1 MAFGAAALVA
11 ASAVAAPAG
20 GDAGAAAVVLF
31 DANGGELDDDIRVVK
46 VGGTYGGN
54 VNLYPSSSASNFAD
68 LPSGKITLADGVF
81 TYSTSDRWC
90 NYWSKPIANILA
102 GRTYTYVLDVLTLDL
117 GSGAAPIFHV
127 GWTDGDAYQSAQL
140 GSAPNIQVTGT
151 GRYTSVLTG
160 RSAEIYRVLE
170 RAYIES
176 SGTCS
181 MTFRVQLY
189 AGKIAAPATGAYEA
203 SGECAAMPLPVP
215 VRSGFTFAGWRNAAG
230 EPVTAETE
238 VTETEDHTLTA
249 VWRRNPGTVVP
260 VKVTF
265 DADGGQ
271 VKEKFRIVNTEQP
284 FGRTV
289 NLYPGTARDKFMDF
303 NATYLALQ
311 DNVFTYNA
319 DGRWCNYWARA
330 TKSVEPGE
338 TYTYVIDVASFA
350 KTDANPWFNLGQ
362 TGDWRAQL
370 SRTAVEISAPGVYA
384 VALTARDAADGP
396 FDLLG
401 RDYIELPGGSCQM
414 TFRIALFPGNS
425 VNAVNYSYVAPG
437 EGMPLALPVA
447 TKTGRAFDC
456 WVDAAG
462 NRITGETIVDVDG
475 DVRLTAQWKPWTI
488 TVANGDRPQ
497 VGKTLTA
504 STDYG
509 DGSRDGESGVVSY
522 KWFRGDWKGD
532 YEPAAVSA
540 EASYTLAAGDL
551 EHFLKAVVYVDGA
564 EILSSTLWLS
574 KLPVVYIDTFDGA
587 DIIIKTD
594 EKASNV
600 RIQGNAEFKQQYD
613 GLAFVKGRGNS
624 TWGMPKKP
632 YKVKLDSKTDMFGFG
647 KQKHWVLLANYIDAS
662 SMRNKTAYDMS
673 GAFGLVYQD
682 STWVEVVFNGRFDG
696 LYQFC
701 EHVRVDKTRV
711 NIHNWEDDVEN
722 EEDLSCIDSATTD
735 ISGGYLWELSA
746 EYDEVSKFKID
757 VTGNGDTN
765 EDIPVMFNR
774 PEFAY
779 TNPAMME
786 WCSNFWQDVYAAW
799 TSPLNQTADGSRS
812 WEELCNIDS
821 MVSFW
826 LVNEIF
832 GNDDAW
838 YKSRYCYKDIGGKLT
853 FGPVWDCDW
862 GLGSV
867 ATGTNTVSMWRLA
880 RENNSGWPVSF
891 YKEWLD
897 DPWFCLKAL
906 EKYRAMRQAF
916 TALLADGGGFD
927 TSVAY
932 LREAGLAD
940 DARWNAARESSYGA
954 AKRTQAEDAAT
965 FKWWMETRLSWL
977 DTQFADLDTFVANVR
992 NDASASPFV
1001 RTAGVLFVNGSGAR
1015 EAVVSRRRASDFTV
1029 VVHGAETATVD
1040 VLLNGRLLARALP
1053 VTDGTCEFRAKVFEP
1068 EAEPGACALVS
1079 VVCRRA
1085 DGTVAMRDYVALRA
1099 AAPSSFGIVL
1109 R

>member
-1 MAFGAAALVA
+1 MMSRSAIASVAIAVA
-11 ASAVAAPAG
+11 ASAGGGLVVVSFDPAG
-20 GDAGAAAVVLF
+20 GT
-31 DANGGELDDDIRVVK
+31 LDDNVRVVSE
-46 VGGTYGGN
+46 GGTYGEN
-54 VNLYPSSSASNFAD
+54 ANLYPSGSPANFSD
-68 LPSGKITLADGVF
+68 LPSNKITLADGVF
-81 TYSTSDRWC
+81 AYSTSDRWC
-90 NYWSKPIANILA
+90 NYWSRPIANIVA
-102 GRTYTYVLDVLTLDL
+102 GRPYTYVIDVLSYANESSAGPWFNIGHTGNDQ
-117 GSGAAPIFHV
+117 P
-127 GWTDGDAYQSAQL
+127 AQL
-140 GSAPNIQVTGT
+140 SWASAQVTGA
-151 GRYTSVLTG
+151 GRHVRNLTG
-160 RSAEIYRVLE
+160 RTV
-170 RAYIES
+170 ES
-176 SGTCS
+176 YTTLGRDYVDFNHSDGGVCS

-189 AGKIAAPATGAYEA
+189 AGKDAVPADGAYAA
-203 SGECAAMPLPVP
+203 SGECVAMPLPVP
-215 VRSGFTFAGWRNAAG
+215 ARPGFTFAGWRNAAG
-230 EPVTAETE
+230 EAVTSATVVPAGER
-238 VTETEDHTLTA
+238 HTLTA
-249 VWRRNPGTVVP
+249 AWRRNPGTVVP

-265 DADGGQ
+265 DANGGQ

-362 TGDWRAQL
+362 TGDWQAQL
-370 SRTAVEISAPGVYA
+370 SRAAVEISAPGVYA
-384 VALTARDAADGP
+384 VALTARDAAEGP

-414 TFRIALFPGNS
+414 TFRIALFPGTS
-425 VNAVNYSYVAPG
+425 VNAANYSYAAPG
-437 EGMPLALPVA
+437 EGMSLALPVA
-447 TKTGRAFDC
+447 TKSGRAFDC

-462 NRITGETIVDVDG
+462 NRITDETVADVDG
-475 DVRLTAQWKPWTI
+475 DVTLTAQWKPWTI
-488 TVANGDRPQ
+488 TVENADRPQ

-509 DGSRDGESGVVSY
+509 DGSREGESGVVSY

-532 YEPAAVSA
+532 YEAAAISTA
-540 EASYTLAAGDL
+540 ASYTPVAGDL
-551 EHFLKAVVYVDGA
+551 EHFLKAVVYVDGS
-564 EILSSTLWLS
+564 EILSSALWLS
-574 KLPVVYIDTFDGA
+574 KLPVVYIDTSDGA
-587 DIIIKTD
+587 DIIVKSD
-594 EKASNV
+594 EKTSNV
-600 RIQGNAEFKQQYD
+600 RVQGNAEFKQQYD

-624 TWGMPKKP
+624 TWGLPKKP

-647 KQKHWVLLANYIDAS
+647 KQKHCVLLANYIDAS

-673 GAFGLVYQD
+673 GAFGLVHQD

-722 EEDLSCIDSATTD
+722 EEDLSSIDPAAAD

-746 EYDEVSKFKID
+746 EYDEISKFKID
-757 VTGNGDTN
+757 VTGDGETN
-765 EDIPVMFNR
+765 DDIPVMFNR

-786 WCSNFWQDVYAAW
+786 WCSNFWQEVYFAW
-799 TSPLNQTADGSRS
+799 TSPLNQSADGSRS
-812 WEELCNIDS
+812 WEELCDIGS
-821 MVSFW
+821 MVSYW

-867 ATGTNTVSMWRLA
+867 ATGTNNVSRWRLA

-906 EKYRAMRQAF
+906 EKYWAMRPKF
-916 TALLADGGGFD
+916 DSLLADGSGYD

-932 LREAGLAD
+932 LHEAGLAE
-940 DARWNAARESSYGA
+940 DARWGAARESSYGVDA
-954 AKRTQAEDAAT
+954 RTQAGDAAT
-965 FKWWMETRLSWL
+965 FKWWMKTRLAWL
-977 DTQFADLDTFVANVR
+977 DTQFADLDTFVENVR

-1001 RTAGVLFVNGSGAR
+1001 RTPGALSANGSADR
-1015 EAVVSRRRASDFTV
+1015 ELTVSRARPSDFNVAVGDT
-1029 VVHGAETATVD
+1029 GATAVD
-1040 VLLNGRLLARALP
+1040 VILNGRLSGRGLA
-1053 VTDGTCEFRAKVFEP
+1053 VTNGMCAFRAKAFDSK
-1068 EAEPGACALVS
+1068 AAPGTRALVA
-1079 VVCRRA
+1079 VLGRRA
-1085 DGTVAMRDYVALRA
+1085 DGE
-1099 AAPSSFGIVL
+1099 IVL
-1109 R
+1109 RDYMTLRADASGLGIMLR